1 MTVSVTKPAINLREE
16 LADLRKPTGLAGEAM
31 LRAETPQEQFNLI
44 GAGRR
49 NWIINGSH
57 IVNQRNVLPVTGMGN
72 GEYEHTDRWL
82 TNITGITGD
91 ASLSS
96 GKLKAVATSTS
107 ASGYI
112 GFIQRIEDVSVLAGK
127 EITVSAKITSNS
139 PEAKILLRAS
149 GTTFGY
155 VKYTGAGQEQLVSG
169 TFVVPSTATSL
180 DIRIKI
186 TSTTDGG
193 TDVNTGDYIEFTE
206 VQLEL
211 GKVATPFEH
220 RSYGEELALCQ
231 RYYFK
236 MDFPQT
242 MAFGPAHR
250 QTTNT
255 LRATIESPVPM
266 RSLPSINSSG
276 QPSWIVY
283 WVNGSDGTGSN
294 VTDTSGTAFSMVT
307 GSLDGNRFAIT
318 ATASGLDPYV
328 TALFGYSGDLEFNAE
343 L

>member
-1 MTVSVTKPAINLREE
+1 
-16 LADLRKPTGLAGEAM
+16 M

-57 IVNQRNVLPVTGMGN
+57 IINQRGVLPVTGIGN

-82 TNITGITGD
+82 TNITAISGD

-96 GKLKAVATSTS
+96 GKLKAVATSS
-107 ASGYI
+107 SSSGYI

-139 PEAKILLRAS
+139 PEAKIILRAD

-180 DIRIKI
+180 DIRVKI

-206 VQLEL
+206 AQLEL

-231 RYYFK
+231 RYYQSIGGESAYRRVAIGFA
-236 MDFPQT
+236 T
-242 MAFGPAHR
+242 S
-250 QTTNT
+250 TTAGGAILHLPTSMRDIPDLTSNGSIRFQQGGTGINIST
-255 LRATIESPVPM
+255 L
-266 RSLPSINSSG
+266 SIGSGSSG
-276 QPSWIVY
+276 YDAVEL
-283 WVNGSDGTGSN
+283 GFTGTGY
-294 VTDTSGTAFSMVT
+294 TSGGVGWIYISNDTTARIK
-307 GSLDGNRFAIT
+307 LD
-318 ATASGLDPYV
+318 
-328 TALFGYSGDLEFNAE
+328 AE

>member
-1 MTVSVTKPAINLREE
+1 MTVNVSKPAINVREKLAE
-16 LADLRKPTGLAGEAM
+16 LDKPTGIAGEAM

-57 IVNQRNVLPVTGMGN
+57 TINQRGVLPVTGISN
-72 GEYEHTDRWL
+72 SEYEHTDRWL
-82 TNITGITGD
+82 TNITAISGD

-96 GKLKAVATSTS
+96 GKLKATATSGS
-107 ASGYI
+107 SSGYI
-112 GFIQRIEDVSVLAGK
+112 GFIQRIEDVSILTGK

-139 PEAKILLRAS
+139 PEAKIILRS
-149 GTTFGY
+149 NGTTFGY

-180 DIRIKI
+180 DMRVKI
-186 TSTTDGG
+186 TSTTDLG

-206 VQLEL
+206 AQLEL

-231 RYYFK
+231 RYYERFNYNSTTWERIVTGFIPGTTTSDIMQSVFQFSEK
-236 MDFPQT
+236 RALPTISMSAASTF
-242 MAFGPAHR
+242 R
-250 QTTNT
+250 QNGGGASDNQ
-255 LRATIESPVPM
+255 ATA
-266 RSLPSINSSG
+266 
-276 QPSWIVY
+276 
-283 WVNGSDGTGSN
+283 VNAGTIGKRNFNLN
-294 VTDTSGTAFSMVT
+294 VTGNSRTSGLAGWISRENNSQT
-307 GSLDGNRFAIT
+307 
-318 ATASGLDPYV
+318 Y
-328 TALFGYSGDLEFNAE
+328 LEIDAE

>member
-1 MTVSVTKPAINLREE
+1 MTVNVSKPAINVREKLAE
-16 LADLRKPTGLAGEAM
+16 LDKPTGIAGEAM

-57 IVNQRNVLPVTGMGN
+57 TINQRGVLPVTGISN
-72 GEYEHTDRWL
+72 SEYEHTDRWL
-82 TNITGITGD
+82 TNITAISGD

-96 GKLKAVATSTS
+96 GKLKATATSGS
-107 ASGYI
+107 SSGYI
-112 GFIQRIEDVSVLAGK
+112 GFIQRIEDVSILTGK

-139 PEAKILLRAS
+139 PEAKIILRS
-149 GTTFGY
+149 NGTTFGY

-180 DIRIKI
+180 DMRVKI
-186 TSTTDGG
+186 TSTTDLG

-206 VQLEL
+206 AQLEL

-231 RYYFK
+231 RYYEQINGETSYNFIG
-236 MDFPQT
+236 T
-242 MAFGPAHR
+242 GVGTS
-250 QTTNT
+250 TTNAVVPIYYT
-255 LRATIESPVPM
+255 QKRAIPSISSSGTFMLHDGTDKSVTSQFYQHISSTRATGSFTSSNLAAGRAYKVQFH
-266 RSLPSINSSG
+266 SSG
-276 QPSWIVY
+276 DRNIRI
-283 WVNGSDGTGSN
+283 D
-294 VTDTSGTAFSMVT
+294 
-307 GSLDGNRFAIT
+307 
-318 ATASGLDPYV
+318 
-328 TALFGYSGDLEFNAE
+328 AE